1 MSDKAAALKEKL
13 ANLKRK
19 RQEAKTANHRDVC
32 RNRVSA
38 SNHTSKHKKH
48 DFRLWKKIELL
59 NYQKISKLEKSAQN
73 IF

>member
-32 RNRVSA
+32 RNLV
-38 SNHTSKHKKH
+38 
-48 DFRLWKKIELL
+48 
-59 NYQKISKLEKSAQN
+59 
-73 IF
+73 

>member
-32 RNRVSA
+32 RNQRRITLQSIT
-38 SNHTSKHKKH
+38 NM
-48 DFRLWKKIELL
+48 
-59 NYQKISKLEKSAQN
+59 ISGCGRR
-73 IF
+73 